1 MVESNNAEVRKFSNG
16 VNNYEILFIIKPDL
30 KDEELKNVTKGIAD
44 SVTKNGGTIKK
55 EENWGKKQL
64 VYPVKKA
71 KEGYYYKLDFTAPT
85 AAITKLEEAYRLNS
99 DILRTM
105 ITRR

>member
-1 MVESNNAEVRKFSNG
+1 ME
-16 VNNYEILFIIKPDL
+16 NYEGLFIIKPDL
-30 KDEELKNVTKGIAD
+30 KDEDVKNIFKIIAD
-44 SVTKNGGTIKK
+44 SVVKFSGSVKK
-55 EENWGKKQL
+55 EETWGKKQL
-64 VYPVKKA
+64 AYPVKKF

-85 AAITKLEEAYRLNS
+85 NVISKLEEAFKLND

>member
-1 MVESNNAEVRKFSNG
+1 LV
-16 VNNYEILFIIKPDL
+16 NYEGLFIIKPDI
-30 KDEELKNVTKGIAD
+30 KEEDIKGVFKGISDHVTKLGG
-44 SVTKNGGTIKK
+44 SVKK
-55 EENWGKKQL
+55 EDIWGKKQL
-64 VYPVKKA
+64 AYPVKKC

-85 AAITKLEEAYRLNS
+85 AAIAKLEEAYRLNS

>member
-1 MVESNNAEVRKFSNG
+1 M
-16 VNNYEILFIIKPDL
+16 NNYEILFIIKASV
-30 KDEELKNVTKGIAD
+30 KEEDIKNTIKAITD
-44 SVTKNGGTIKK
+44 SVAKNGGTIKK

-71 KEGYYYKLDFTAPT
+71 KEGYYYKLDFTAP
-85 AAITKLEEAYRLNS
+85 ADAVEKLEAGYKLNA

-105 ITRR
+105 VTKR

>member
-1 MVESNNAEVRKFSNG
+1 ME
-16 VNNYEILFIIKPDL
+16 NYEGLFIIKPDI
-30 KDEELKNVTKGIAD
+30 KEEDVKGIYKVISD
-44 SVTKNGGTIKK
+44 SVIKNGGSVKK
-55 EENWGKKQL
+55 EDLWGKRQL
-64 VYPVKKA
+64 AYPVKKF
-71 KEGYYYKLDFTAPT
+71 KEGYYYKVDFTVPT